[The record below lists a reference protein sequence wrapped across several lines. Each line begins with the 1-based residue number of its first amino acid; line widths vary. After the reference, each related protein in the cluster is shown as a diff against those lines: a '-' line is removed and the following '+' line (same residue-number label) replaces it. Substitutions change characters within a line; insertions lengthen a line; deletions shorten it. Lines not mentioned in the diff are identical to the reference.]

1 MLQLTYF
8 TKNKLEQHIDDSGSQ
23 ALNDLVNWSRDTCRT
38 NSILKEILILMIE

>member
-23 ALNDLVNWSRDTCRT
+23 ALNDLVN
-38 NSILKEILILMIE
+38 